1 MRPAIKDL
9 ISAAGE
15 FGTPLYLYD
24 ADLVV
29 QRYRELREFITWP
42 KLRIH
47 YAMKA
52 NYNAG
57 LLKILNG
64 IGACLD
70 TVSPAEV
77 LMASRLGFDNDRLL
91 YTANNMTDEEVRT
104 LQGTGILLNI
114 DSLSRLERFGR
125 EFPGSWVCLRFNPDV
140 VDGEDAKVRTGGDL
154 TKFGILL
161 QDVDK
166 VKDIV
171 RKYDLTVAGLH
182 EHTGSG
188 LTMTESVYQSM
199 KNLMAIA
206 TPSSFPD
213 LEFLDFGGGFKAP
226 YRPEEKRVDY
236 PAMGA
241 EITRL
246 FTAFCEGYGK
256 ALEMRF
262 EPGKYVVAEAGYLI
276 VEVNTIKHNN
286 AHVIVGC
293 NSGFPQLI
301 RPVLYDAYHHIVNLS
316 NPQGRPGC
324 YDICGN
330 ICETGDRF
338 AEQRE
343 MPEIREGD
351 LLAIQNAGA
360 YCYSMGGV
368 YNLRPMPAE
377 AMIYQGRLQLVRR
390 RVSNEELVDQILGE
404 SIDFIGNASTCLSDQ
419 QNTSPPRWISD
430 ND

>member
-1 MRPAIKDL
+1 MPTTKEL
-9 ISAAGE
+9 IAAARE

-29 QRYRELREFITWP
+29 QRYRELQRFIAWP
-42 KLRIH
+42 RLEIH

-52 NYNAG
+52 NYNPG
-57 LLKILNG
+57 LLKVLND
-64 IGACLD
+64 IGAHLD

-77 LMASRLGFDNDRLL
+77 LLARRLGFDRERIL
-91 YTANNMTDEEVRT
+91 YTANNMTDDEVRAI
-104 LQGTGILLNI
+104 QATGILLNI
-114 DSLSRLERFGR
+114 DSLSRLARFGD
-125 EFPGSWVCLRFNPDV
+125 EFPGSRVCLRFNPDV
-140 VDGEDAKVRTGGDL
+140 VDGEDAKVRTGGDV

-161 QDVDK
+161 QDVAR
-166 VKDIV
+166 V
-171 RKYDLTVAGLH
+171 REITDRYRLTVVGLH

-199 KNLMAIA
+199 KNLMTIA
-206 TPSSFPD
+206 TRRNFPA
-213 LEFLDFGGGFKAP
+213 LEFLDFGGGFKVP
-226 YRPEEKRVDY
+226 YRPDEGRVDY

-246 FTAFCEGYGK
+246 FTAFCEGYGA

-286 AHVIVGC
+286 ERIIVGC

-301 RPVLYDAYHHIVNLS
+301 RPVMYDAYHHIVNLT
-316 NPQGRPGC
+316 NPDGRPHR
-324 YDICGN
+324 YDVCGN

-338 AEQRE
+338 AEQRPI
-343 MPEIREGD
+343 PEIREGD

-377 AMIYQGRLQLVRR
+377 AMVYRGSLQLVRR
-390 RVSNEELVDQILGE
+390 RLGNEELVDRIVAE
-404 SIDFIGNASTCLSDQ
+404 SALADIEDSREFANGQA
-419 QNTSPPRWISD
+419 
-430 ND
+430 